1 MRFLTLRRCFSVA
14 LLLGLV
20 ALPALRA
27 SAADAA
33 TNAGAV
39 RGLIES
45 RLAVM
50 KDVAAFK
57 HLRGVAVQDL
67 GREAV
72 VLKKAVEGA
81 AAKGLVPET
90 VTPFF
95 RAQIE
100 AAKAIQRCWIARWT
114 EGDAAAPTR
123 APDLKTE
130 VRPKLVE
137 IGGQL
142 VAAIAETPATAMPIE
157 TAAPSLDCLPDAEAA
172 AIAAALGG
180 VRKAN

>member
-1 MRFLTLRRCFSVA
+1 MRRQI
-14 LLLGLV
+14 
-20 ALPALRA
+20 LPAILLA
-27 SAADAA
+27 LVLVGPAGSGLAADASEIQ
-33 TNAGAV
+33 
-39 RGLIES
+39 RLMES

-67 GREAV
+67 EREAV

-100 AAKAIQRCWIARWT
+100 AAKAIQHCWIAR
-114 EGDAAAPTR
+114 GRDGCAATPSR

-130 VRPKLVE
+130 VRPRLVE

-142 VAAIAETPATAMPIE
+142 VAAIADTPATAMPIQ
-157 TAAPSLDCLPDAEAA
+157 AAPPALDCLPAKEAGD
-172 AIAAALGG
+172 IATALGG
-180 VRKAN
+180 VRKAR

>member
-1 MRFLTLRRCFSVA
+1 MSVLTLRRSFLA
-14 LLLGLV
+14 TLLLAAV
-20 ALPALRA
+20 ALP
-27 SAADAA
+27 SARTAMADPD
-33 TNAGAV
+33 AV

-67 GREAV
+67 EREAV

-100 AAKAIQRCWIARWT
+100 AAKAIQHCWIARWQD
-114 EGDAAAPTR
+114 GSAAAPDR

-137 IGGQL
+137 IGGKL
-142 VAAIAETPATAMPIE
+142 VASIAETPATAMPIE
-157 TAAPSLDCLPDAEAA
+157 AAPPALDCLPDKEAGD
-172 AIAAALGG
+172 IASALAG
-180 VRKAN
+180 VRKAQ